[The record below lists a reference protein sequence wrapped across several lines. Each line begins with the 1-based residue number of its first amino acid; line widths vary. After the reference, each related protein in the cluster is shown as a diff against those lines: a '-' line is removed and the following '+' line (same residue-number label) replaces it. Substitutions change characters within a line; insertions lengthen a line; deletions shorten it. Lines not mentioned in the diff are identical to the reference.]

1 MGKDAYH
8 EIYSN
13 LFNQQHKKP
22 MKTILY
28 FTAPAWCSPC
38 RTLGPIIDK
47 VSSTISTN
55 KIDVD
60 SNREAVM
67 QYNIKSVPT
76 VVLLEDGKEVR
87 RFIGIRSEAEIL
99 NFIK

>member
-28 FTAPAWCSPC
+28 FTGVWCSPC

-47 VSSTISTN
+47 ISTNTPTN

-60 SNREAVM
+60 NNREAVM

-87 RFIGIRSEAEIL
+87 RFIGIKSESEIL
-99 NFIK
+99 NFIA